1 MNKGDVS
8 VETEKKQGEGD
19 EENEEFMI
27 FKNLVFIFGF
37 LQTVHLYEKVVLKF
51 EIHVYNMVSYY
62 SPLVP
67 LAIRVSSQDPP

>member
-27 FKNLVFIFGF
+27 FKKFSIYIWFLADCTFI
-37 LQTVHLYEKVVLKF
+37 
-51 EIHVYNMVSYY
+51 
-62 SPLVP
+62 
-67 LAIRVSSQDPP
+67 